1 MLYSQPLSPLKLG
14 LISSDSELIKFFE
27 FESKKYQEK
36 IELVLFQYEAGYH
49 GIDNQRGHVDNLVI
63 LCEDLNEVEKFQN
76 CIQNAIKN
84 EALRDL
90 KQIFVFI
97 KVKGLFNLLIYKID
111 DAKNNIQ
118 ISETIICPLI
128 FGPFF
133 DSNNKI
139 AVYCHQILQNK
150 SDGLIEDKDREIES
164 IYIGDFT
171 NRFYAGLLVQ
181 EFNVE
186 NLFQDKV
193 NLVLDEVIKKLNS
206 FNITYIKNRI
216 IPKFESQF
224 DLNLFN
230 TFRHFEDIG
239 NIFPLHLIN
248 HQDERGTFVETI
260 KLESGGQVSFSV
272 TKPGITRGNHFH
284 TRKIER
290 FAVIKGEARIQ
301 LRQIGR
307 NEVFNFE
314 LSGNAPS
321 FVDMPIYYTHNIKNI
336 GEEDLYTIFWINEFY
351 DSNDPDTFFETV

>member
-1 MLYSQPLSPLKLG
+1 MLPFQPLSPIKLG

-27 FESKKYQEK
+27 FESKKYHEK
-36 IELVLFQYEAGYH
+36 IELEF
-49 GIDNQRGHVDNLVI
+49 IDQDKSNQIVHVDNLIV
-63 LCEDLNEVEKFQN
+63 LSEDLNEVKK
-76 CIQNAIKN
+76 IQNRIQNVIKN
-84 EALRDL
+84 EALIDL
-90 KQIFVFI
+90 KQIFFF
-97 KVKGLFNLLIYKID
+97 VKGNDYYKLLIFKIG
-111 DAKNNIQ
+111 DAKNNFQ
-118 ISETIICPLI
+118 VGETITCPLI
-128 FGPFF
+128 FGPYL
-133 DSNNKI
+133 DSNNMI
-139 AVYCHQILQNK
+139 AMYSQHILQNK
-150 SDGLIEDKDREIES
+150 SDSLLEDRESEIES
-164 IYIGDFT
+164 IYIGDFI